1 LQRSIIAAAAAA
13 ALCSAC
19 KVERTPPEYF
29 DHPSWSEEEVSE
41 TAAELQDRL
50 LALAQALGRRSV
62 TEAMIALAPDPEAVV
77 LTPQPGLVLSG
88 AEEIQVGLR
97 EIIDSRRSLRLS
109 KVTVT
114 VSPEGSTAWFQAEG
128 EARDDAAEEP
138 TPLLVTGVYVRSGGA
153 WQLMSAH
160 ISTPGPP
167 PSPQEV

>member
-1 LQRSIIAAAAAA
+1 MIAAAAA

-41 TAAELQDRL
+41 AAAELQDRL

-62 TEAMIALAPDPEAVV
+62 TESMIALAPDPDAVI

-88 AEEIQVGLR
+88 TDEIQAAIRG
-97 EIIDSRRSLRLS
+97 IIQSRRSLRLS
-109 KVTVT
+109 KVAVT
-114 VSPEGSTAWFQAEG
+114 VSPEGSTAWFRAEG
-128 EARDDAAEEP
+128 EAREPAAGEP
-138 TPLLVTGVYVRSGGA
+138 MPLLVTGVYVRSGGA

-160 ISTPGPP
+160 ISNPRPP
-167 PSPQEV
+167 PNPPEA